1 MHSAIRVIWIFYSKF
16 CIVSGTQESETS
28 VSAAADEEP
37 MDTDVDPE
45 TAKKLEAVQK
55 QDLIVQYL
63 RDCVLFTEQMHRVIV
78 LVSQLLA
85 SKSASDILES
95 VDFLGK

>member
-1 MHSAIRVIWIFYSKF
+1 M
-16 CIVSGTQESETS
+16 ET
-28 VSAAADEEP
+28 DL
-37 MDTDVDPE
+37 DPE
-45 TAKKLEAVQK
+45 TAKKLEAMQK

-95 VDFLGK
+95 IDFLGQ

>member
-1 MHSAIRVIWIFYSKF
+1 
-16 CIVSGTQESETS
+16 
-28 VSAAADEEP
+28 
-37 MDTDVDPE
+37 MDTDLDPE
-45 TAKKLEAVQK
+45 TAKKLETIQK

-95 VDFLGK
+95 IDFLSENLFFKKYLFAKSQVIYSSKYCVQSN